1 MILDSKLVKSM
12 ADLAKLR
19 LAEEDVAEYLDSM
32 TRILALVE
40 EMQSVDTNGVEP
52 LAHPL
57 DAIQRLREDEV
68 TEPDQRDRLQAL
80 APEVAEGLYLVPR
93 VIE

>member
-40 EMQSVDTNGVEP
+40 EMQSDFGKTK
-52 LAHPL
+52 
-57 DAIQRLREDEV
+57 
-68 TEPDQRDRLQAL
+68 
-80 APEVAEGLYLVPR
+80 
-93 VIE
+93 